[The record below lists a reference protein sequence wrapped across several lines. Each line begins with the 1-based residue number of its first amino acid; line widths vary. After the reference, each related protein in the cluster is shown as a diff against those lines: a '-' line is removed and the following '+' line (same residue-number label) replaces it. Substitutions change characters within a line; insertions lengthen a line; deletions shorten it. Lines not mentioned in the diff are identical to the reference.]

1 MLMGFCSPHDY
12 VFFTLT
18 TMNVV
23 TLSRICQYDGSQV
36 ICGVFENMD
45 AVLER
50 LRISAEHMDSGD
62 EYRIEMFTVKSYL
75 NQKKETAECL
85 KSRAEYKKR
94 QQQST
99 ENN

>member
-1 MLMGFCSPHDY
+1 
-12 VFFTLT
+12 
-18 TMNVV
+18 MNVV
-23 TLSRICQYDGSQV
+23 TLSRICSYDGSQV

-50 LRISAEHMDSGD
+50 LRLTAEHMDSGD
-62 EYRIEMFTVKSYL
+62 EYRIEMFTVKSHL

-94 QQQST
+94 QQQQQQAT
-99 ENN
+99 EVA

>member
-12 VFFTLT
+12 MFFTHIN
-18 TMNVV
+18 MDVV
-23 TLSRICQYDGSQV
+23 TLTRICPYDGQHV

-50 LRISAEHMDSGD
+50 LRMSAAHMDSGE
-62 EYRIEMFTVKSYL
+62 EYRIEMFTVKDHAK
-75 NQKKETAECL
+75 QKRETAECL

-94 QQQST
+94 QQQM
-99 ENN
+99 EAN